1 LQRSFGAGRHK
12 KRRVVE
18 AVENAIETVKLTSSF
33 KLDGLIPES
42 LFAIY
47 REVLVGYLIML
58 GQRRLRAS
66 RGLKQKSITS

>member
-1 LQRSFGAGRHK
+1 MPF
-12 KRRVVE
+12 
-18 AVENAIETVKLTSSF
+18 ETVKLTASF

-42 LFAIY
+42 LFATY